1 MTTKNY
7 DIIIVGSGI
16 AGLYSAYQI
25 KKQSPKTSFV
35 ILEKYKKQWVGG
47 RVNNYEFYGTQLVT
61 GAGVGRGDTNPLLIQ
76 LLKEFHIPY
85 EKQIS
90 LMDFAKTI
98 PKPVN
103 VMKIIELL
111 RKEYKKNS
119 QQYKSFT
126 FQEFSQ
132 KILGPELYR
141 DFIVSSGYTD
151 YENADVY
158 ETLYNYGFDDNQGGW
173 PILFIHWKS
182 LITKL
187 VDKIG
192 SEHLKFSQNV
202 ICVTKL
208 NSDPCFF
215 EVTTEKG
222 NKYVAKKVIIA
233 TTITSIQKLIPGASL
248 SGNPYKQIHGQTF
261 LRIYG
266 KFNKESTERL
276 KKIVSNY
283 TIVPGPLQKIIPI
296 NTEKGVYM
304 ISYSDNENARSL
316 KPYLENTPENRAIL
330 CKLIEKSIGLPA
342 GSLYLIAI
350 KDFYWPIGTHYYE
363 PLKGFKNRDEFVY
376 YVQHPMKNMLVV
388 GEAVS
393 TYQGWVEGAL
403 ESVKAVVT
411 KKWMQSDDC

>member
-47 RVNNYEFYGTQLVT
+47 RVNNFEFYGTQLVT

-76 LLKEFHIPY
+76 MLKEFHIPY
-85 EKQIS
+85 EKQVS

-119 QQYKSFT
+119 QQYKLFT

-158 ETLYNYGFDDNQGGW
+158 ETLYNYGMDDTKGGW
-173 PILFIHWKS
+173 SILYISWKKLIDKLCDFIGTENIKASFILFEFCEN
-182 LITKL
+182 L
-187 VDKIG
+187 V
-192 SEHLKFSQNV
+192 
-202 ICVTKL
+202 
-208 NSDPCFF
+208 
-215 EVTTEKG
+215 
-222 NKYVAKKVIIA
+222 
-233 TTITSIQKLIPGASL
+233 
-248 SGNPYKQIHGQTF
+248 
-261 LRIYG
+261 
-266 KFNKESTERL
+266 
-276 KKIVSNY
+276 
-283 TIVPGPLQKIIPI
+283 
-296 NTEKGVYM
+296 
-304 ISYSDNENARSL
+304 
-316 KPYLENTPENRAIL
+316 
-330 CKLIEKSIGLPA
+330 
-342 GSLYLIAI
+342 
-350 KDFYWPIGTHYYE
+350 
-363 PLKGFKNRDEFVY
+363 
-376 YVQHPMKNMLVV
+376 
-388 GEAVS
+388 
-393 TYQGWVEGAL
+393 
-403 ESVKAVVT
+403 
-411 KKWMQSDDC
+411 